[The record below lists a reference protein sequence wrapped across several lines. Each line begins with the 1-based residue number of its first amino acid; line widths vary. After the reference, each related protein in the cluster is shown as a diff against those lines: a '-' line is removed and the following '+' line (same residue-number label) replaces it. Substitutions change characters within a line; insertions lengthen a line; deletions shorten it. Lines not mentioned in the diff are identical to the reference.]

1 MNDIFKREFDNK
13 QNDSLW
19 IIIFINILNYL
30 LYNALIDSNEYR
42 LYTYLYLLLLL
53 HFFDSILCIL

>member
-19 IIIFINILNYL
+19 IIIFRKKLNYL
-30 LYNALIDSNEYR
+30 L
-42 LYTYLYLLLLL
+42 
-53 HFFDSILCIL
+53 

>member
-13 QNDSLW
+13 KNDSLW

-30 LYNALIDSNEYR
+30 L
-42 LYTYLYLLLLL
+42 
-53 HFFDSILCIL
+53 

>member
-30 LYNALIDSNEYR
+30 L
-42 LYTYLYLLLLL
+42 
-53 HFFDSILCIL
+53 

>member
-30 LYNALIDSNEYR
+30 
-42 LYTYLYLLLLL
+42 
-53 HFFDSILCIL
+53 